1 MSNRARAVAV
11 LIAVL
16 LAGCVIGMAGLRLWE
31 KRSEGGHGDS
41 RGRMPEVETRFARTL
56 QLSPEQQNQ
65 LKLILEES
73 RHQIDAT
80 RAEMGQQFDKIRA
93 ATNAKIAAILSD
105 EQKKKFEQ
113 LLKEADSHGRPD
125 REGEGHG
132 RRSDH

>member
-16 LAGCVIGMAGLRLWE
+16 VVGCLIGMVGHSLWE
-31 KRSEGGHGDS
+31 WREGL
-41 RGRMPEVETRFARTL
+41 GRKPEVEARFAQTL
-56 QLSPEQQNQ
+56 QLSPEQQEQ
-65 LKLILEES
+65 LEAILEES
-73 RHQIDAT
+73 RRQIDAT
-80 RAEMGQQFDKIRA
+80 RAEMGRKFDEVRA